1 MFKISLRGE
10 SADLFM
16 RIMALNSKIDKI
28 NGKMLAR
35 DVHNQQFGTVDTDGV
50 ITYLENEWDSLMNE
64 RNKLVNKLSHELG

>member
-16 RIMALNSKIDKI
+16 RIMALNSKIDQI

-35 DVHNQQFGTVDTDGV
+35 DVHNQQFGTVDTDDV

>member
-16 RIMALNSKIDKI
+16 RIMALNSKIDQI

-64 RNKLVNKLSHELG
+64 RNKLVNKLSRELG

>member
-16 RIMALNSKIDKI
+16 RIMALNSKIGKI

-35 DVHNQQFGTVDTDGV
+35 DVHNQQQ
-50 ITYLENEWDSLMNE
+50 MA
-64 RNKLVNKLSHELG
+64 